1 MIISTRGGDAGE
13 TSLGD
18 GSKVWK
24 DNLIIYL
31 VGALDE
37 CQAHAGAARAL
48 ADGMIYEKILHIER
62 ELGLLMGHIS
72 RCEGCECPPVEPLE
86 EVIAEA
92 ESKTEKFSFLLPGES
107 QLSAALHIARTVSR
121 RAERL
126 ATALFRNGQV
136 GSDALRYL
144 NRLSDYFYAL
154 AIIKATAN

>member
-1 MIISTRGGDAGE
+1 MRISTHSGDAGE

-31 VGALDE
+31 IGALDE
-37 CQAHAGAARAL
+37 CQAHIGAARAL
-48 ADGMIYEKILHIER
+48 SDGSICEKILHVER
-62 ELGLLMGHIS
+62 ELGLLMGYIA
-72 RCEGCECPPVEPLE
+72 RCEGCECPPVGPLE

-107 QLSAALHIARTVSR
+107 QFSAALHIARAISR

-126 ATALFRNGQV
+126 STALFRNGLI
-136 GSDALRYL
+136 GSDVLQYL
-144 NRLSDYFYAL
+144 NRLSDYFYAIAVL
-154 AIIKATAN
+154 SQN